1 MGSITF
7 KTPDGQTLW
16 YVLEVRASEPAE
28 VATIEVNAQVRATR
42 QAGVWG
48 LGGQRAAYT
57 REAWVG
63 RGLQEH
69 SNVQTQPGLG
79 QRSAGRVAGRP
90 GRSTAHQV
98 GQTGTTGRKERACA
112 ERSTQHRSTLP
123 NCQKVTDSN
132 GK

>member
-48 LGGQRAAYT
+48 RGGQRAVYT
-57 REAWVG
+57 HEAGMG

-69 SNVQTQPGLG
+69 SNVQTQPGLW
-79 QRSAGRVAGRP
+79 QSAERWQGDRP
-90 GRSTAHQV
+90 ARQV
-98 GQTGTTGRKERACA
+98 HCTPSGWVLLSQTGTKGRSVC
-112 ERSTQHRSTLP
+112 
-123 NCQKVTDSN
+123 
-132 GK
+132 